1 MMRFFTIL
9 FFCLL
14 VGSLVAQP
22 LVSPALQSQLNTQLQ
37 PSTLTVNVY
46 LSDRLDLTA
55 LERQLDQQPMPVG
68 ERAREVQRA
77 LQDIAHTSQERFLT
91 AVGLGARSNAITVI
105 SQHWLVNMISLEADP
120 ATVRK
125 WTTRSDLAYL
135 QLYDEDQAYLIEPVE
150 TRMAPA
156 QRSPGG
162 VEPGLLAIKADE
174 LWQLGYSGHGQKA
187 LIYDTGIRMNHPAV
201 KDRFLYFNYP
211 GRYGWNP
218 IDKFYPADKSSTHG
232 THVAGTV
239 LGLDPATQDTIGVA
253 PGARFM
259 ATDPIVDDLSKI
271 KALPVYISVYEWIF
285 NPDDDTSTTNDVPI
299 VINNS
304 WGLASSDTTLCNSFA
319 SDMFDALQAAGIAV
333 VFSAGNNGPGPATV
347 GRPAF
352 INSGLVNVFS
362 VGALNG
368 NDPNYPIANFSSRG
382 PTICPG
388 TGQLKIKPEVS
399 APGFQ
404 VRSAVFDDQYALYN
418 GTSMAAPHVSGAVLL
433 LAEAYPMATGKELL
447 EALYWSAVDLG
458 TPGEDNTFGRGI
470 IDVKAAFDTLAQT
483 YTPVA
488 PMQRTHDLAVTEIL
502 SPDFSLHC
510 IEDVMLNGISVEAVV
525 ANIGQSDAIYPEIS
539 LWHMGHKVDSVITSV
554 LVAGTTDTLTF
565 TIDRDVV
572 LGLNEWVIRID
583 WSQSGLVDY
592 DAVDNQRVIRFDARG
607 DGNQVAADKL
617 FPEDFDTLVS
627 LYQSPFLVEG
637 DDDNVFWLLDSLA
650 VGNSVQ
656 SLRLELSDYLPRN
669 GQRDAFYLPEIES
682 PIGASL
688 TLQFDYYYRTKAS
701 FFVDSLSVQLSEDCG
716 QSWQTLWAKW
726 GTDMNSSTVADPTNP
741 ANWRTVSIP
750 NLNIGIIRLMAV
762 NDNGGDIWIDNLR
775 FNSPSGVND
784 IEVNPFE
791 MYPNPATDQ
800 LIVSA
805 KASFSDWNGQLSVV
819 NLAGQTVLQHNMTGP
834 QAVLNLKT
842 LPNGM
847 YLLQWQGE
855 EGTFTQSF
863 VKQ

>member
-1 MMRFFTIL
+1 MIRYITT
-9 FFCLL
+9 L
-14 VGSLVAQP
+14 VFVWMISVLHAQP

-37 PSTLTVNVY
+37 PATLKVNVY
-46 LSDRLDLTA
+46 LTDRVDLSA
-55 LERQLDQQPMPVG
+55 LEAQLDQENLTVG
-68 ERAREVQRA
+68 ERAQKVQKA
-77 LQDIAHTSQERFLT
+77 LQSKAHASQERFL
-91 AVGLGARSNAITVI
+91 AEVGQGARSNAVEVI
-105 SQHWLVNMISLEADP
+105 SQHWLVNMIALEADP
-120 ATVRK
+120 ATISE
-125 WTTRSDLAYL
+125 WTNRSDLAYM
-135 QLYDEDQAYLIEPVE
+135 QLYEEDKAYLIEPVE

-174 LWQLGYSGHGQKA
+174 LWKLGYSGHGQKA
-187 LIYDTGIRMNHPAV
+187 LVYDTGIRMNHPAV
-201 KDRFLYFNYP
+201 KDRFLYYNFP

-232 THVAGTV
+232 THVAGIV
-239 LGLDPATQDTIGVA
+239 LGLDPATNDTIGVA

-259 ATDPIVDDLSKI
+259 VTDPIVDDLTKI
-271 KALPVYISVYEWIF
+271 KPLPVYISVYEWIF
-285 NPDDDTSTTNDVPI
+285 NPDDDTSTTDDVPI

-319 SDMFDALQAAGIAV
+319 SDMFDALEAAGIAV

-368 NDPNYPIANFSSRG
+368 NDPNYPIGSFSSRG

-399 APGFQ
+399 APGVQ
-404 VRSAVFDDQYALYN
+404 VRSAVFDDEYALYN

-488 PMQRTHDLAVTEIL
+488 PMQRTHDLVVTAIL
-502 SPDFSLHC
+502 SPKFSLHC
-510 IEDVMLNGISVEAVV
+510 MDEILGTGIAVEAVI
-525 ANIGQSDAIYPEIS
+525 ANAGQNDATNPEVR
-539 LWHMGHKVDSVITSV
+539 LLYDGVKVDALTIPM
-554 LVAGTTDTLTF
+554 LPAGEDTTVTF
-565 TIDRDVV
+565 TIDRDVT
-572 LGLNEWVIRID
+572 LGLNEWIVRVD
-583 WSQSGLVDY
+583 WTAPGINDY
-592 DAVDNQRVIRFDARG
+592 DPIDNQRVIRFDARG
-607 DGNQVAADKL
+607 DGNQIVADAL
-617 FPEDFDTLVS
+617 FPEDFDSMVS

-637 DDDNVFWLLDSLA
+637 DFDKVFWSLDSLA
-650 VGNSVQ
+650 VGTSTQ
-656 SLRLELSDYLPRN
+656 SLRVELSDYLPRD
-669 GQRDAFYLPEIES
+669 GQRDALYLPEVEA
-682 PIGASL
+682 PIGAPL
-688 TLQFDYYYRTKAS
+688 TLNFDYYYRTKAS
-701 FFVDSLSVQLSEDCG
+701 FFVDSLLVQLSSDCG
-716 QSWQTLWAKW
+716 QTWQTLWAKG
-726 GTDMNSSTVADPTNP
+726 GTDMNTSNSTDVTDP
-741 ANWRTVSIP
+741 ANWQTVGIP
-750 NLNIGIIRLMAV
+750 NINFGIIRLVAV
-762 NDNGGDIWIDNLR
+762 NDNGGDIWVDNFR
-775 FNSPSGVND
+775 FISPASVND
-784 IEVNPFE
+784 IEAHPFA

-805 KASFSDWNGQLSVV
+805 KASFADWNGQLSVI
-819 NLAGQTVLQHNMTGP
+819 NLAGQTVRQLTMTGQP
-834 QAVLNLKT
+834 AVIDLQG

-855 EGTFTQSF
+855 DGTFTQSF

>member
-1 MMRFFTIL
+1 M
-9 FFCLL
+9 
-14 VGSLVAQP
+14 GSLAAQP
-22 LVSPALQSQLNTQLQ
+22 LVSPALQSELTAQLQ
-37 PSTLTVNVY
+37 PASLKVNVY
-46 LSDRLDLTA
+46 LSDRVDLEA
-55 LERQLDQQPMPVG
+55 LEAQLDQQDLTVG
-68 ERAREVQRA
+68 KRAHEVQKI
-77 LQDIAHTSQERFLT
+77 LQATANASQERFLT
-91 AVGLGARSNAITVI
+91 AVGQGARSNSVKVI
-105 SQHWLVNMISLEADP
+105 SQHWLVNMIALEADP
-120 ATVRK
+120 ATVRE
-125 WTTRSDLAYL
+125 WTQRSDLAYL
-135 QLYDEDQAYLIEPVE
+135 QLYDEDKAYLIEPVE

-174 LWQLGYSGHGQKA
+174 LWKMGYSGHGQKA

-201 KDRFLYFNYP
+201 KDRFLYYNYP

-218 IDKFYPADKSSTHG
+218 VDKFYPADKSSTHG

-259 ATDPIVDDLSKI
+259 ATDPIVDDLTKI
-271 KALPVYISVYEWIF
+271 KPLPVYISVYEWIF
-285 NPDDDTSTTNDVPI
+285 NPDDDTSTTDDVPI

-368 NDPNYPIANFSSRG
+368 NDPTYPIANFSSRG

-404 VRSAVFDDQYALYN
+404 VRSAVFDDQYAFYN

-510 IEDVMLNGISVEAVV
+510 LDDVVLNGITVEAVV
-525 ANIGQSDAIYPEIS
+525 ANIGQNDAIYPEIS
-539 LWHMGHKVDSVITSV
+539 LWHDGQKVESVITS
-554 LVAGTTDTLTF
+554 LLNAGGTDTVTF
-565 TIDRDVV
+565 IIDQDITI
-572 LGLNEWVIRID
+572 GLNEWIVRID
-583 WSQSGLVDY
+583 WSQGGIVDY

-607 DGNQVAADKL
+607 DGNQIAAYAL
-617 FPEDFDTLVS
+617 FPEDFDSMVS

-637 DDDNVFWLLDSLA
+637 DDDKVFWLLDSLA

-656 SLRLELSDYLPRN
+656 SLRLELSDYLPRD
-669 GQRDAFYLPEIES
+669 GQRDAFYLPEVEAPFGS
-682 PIGASL
+682 SL
-688 TLQFDYYYRTKAS
+688 TLNFDYYYRTKAS
-701 FFVDSLSVQLSEDCG
+701 FFIDSLFVQLSSDCG
-716 QSWQTLWAKW
+716 QTWQTLWANG
-726 GTDMNSSTVADPTNP
+726 GTDMNTSNSTDVSDL
-741 ANWRTVSIP
+741 ANWQTVGIP
-750 NLNIGIIRLMAV
+750 IIISGIIRLVAV

-775 FNSPSGVND
+775 FISPASVS
-784 IEVNPFE
+784 ELETNPFE
-791 MYPNPATDQ
+791 IYPNPATDQ

-805 KASFSDWNGQLSVV
+805 KASFQDWNGQLSII
-819 NLAGQTVLQHNMTGP
+819 NLAGQTVMQHNMTGP
-834 QAVLNLKT
+834 QAVLNLKA
-842 LPNGM
+842 LPKGM
-847 YLLQWQGE
+847 YVLQWQGD
-855 EGTFTQSF
+855 GATYTQSF

>member
-1 MMRFFTIL
+1 MRLFTTLFFT
-9 FFCLL
+9 LL
-14 VGSLVAQP
+14 AHVVLAQP
-22 LVSPALQSQLNTQLQ
+22 LVSPKLQQALQQNLQ
-37 PSTLTVNVY
+37 PATLQVNVY
-46 LSDRLDLTA
+46 LSERVDLEA
-55 LERQLDQQPMPVG
+55 LETQLDQQELTVG
-68 ERAREVQRA
+68 ERAREVQKILQATA
-77 LQDIAHTSQERFLT
+77 LASQERFLT
-91 AVGLGARSNAITVI
+91 AVGQGARSNSVKVI
-105 SQHWLVNMISLEADP
+105 SQHWLVNMIALEADP
-120 ATVRK
+120 STIK
-125 WTTRSDLAYL
+125 EWTTRSDLSYL
-135 QLYDEDQAYLIEPVE
+135 QLYDEDKAYLIEPVE

-174 LWQLGYSGHGQKA
+174 LWKMGYSGHGQKA
-187 LIYDTGIRMNHPAV
+187 LVYDTGIRMNHPAV
-201 KDRFLYFNYP
+201 KDRFLYYNYP

-218 IDKFYPADKSSTHG
+218 VDKFYPADKSSTHG
-232 THVAGTV
+232 THVAGIV
-239 LGLDPATQDTIGVA
+239 LGLDPATNDTIGVA

-259 ATDPIVDDLSKI
+259 ATDPIVDDLTKI
-271 KALPVYISVYEWIF
+271 KPLPVYISVYEWIF
-285 NPDDDTSTTNDVPI
+285 NPDDDTSTTDDVPI

-368 NDPNYPIANFSSRG
+368 NDPNYPIGSFSSRG

-388 TGQLKIKPEVS
+388 SGQLKIKPEVS
-399 APGFQ
+399 APGVQ

-458 TPGEDNTFGRGI
+458 APGEDNTFGRGI

-510 IEDVMLNGISVEAVV
+510 KDEILGTGIRLEAVIE
-525 ANIGQSDAIYPEIS
+525 NKGQNDATDPEVS
-539 LWHMGHKVDSVITSV
+539 LWQDGVKVDALTVS
-554 LVAGTTDTLTF
+554 LLQAGQDTTVRF
-565 TIDRDVV
+565 TIDRNVA
-572 LGLNEWVIRID
+572 LGLNEWIVRID
-583 WSQSGLVDY
+583 WRQAGVVDY
-592 DAVDNQRVIRFDARG
+592 DGVDNQRVVRFDARG
-607 DGNQVAADKL
+607 DAATLAAVDL
-617 FPEDFDTLVS
+617 FPEGFDTMTS

-637 DDDNVFWLLDSLA
+637 DFDKVFWALDSLA
-650 VGNSVQ
+650 VGTSAQ
-656 SLRLELSDYLPRN
+656 SLRVELSDYLPRD
-669 GQRDAFYLPEIES
+669 GQRDALYLPEVEA
-682 PIGASL
+682 PIGSPL
-688 TLQFDYYYRTKAS
+688 TLHFDYYYRTKAS
-701 FFVDSLSVQLSEDCG
+701 FFVDSLLVQLSSDCG
-716 QSWQTLWAKW
+716 QTWQTLWANG
-726 GTDMNSSTVADPTNP
+726 GTDMNTSNSTDVTDP
-741 ANWRTVSIP
+741 ANWQTVSIP
-750 NLNIGIIRLMAV
+750 NINFGILRLVAV

-775 FNSPSGVND
+775 FTNPASVETTP
-784 IEVNPFE
+784 INPFRV
-791 MYPNPATDQ
+791 YPNPAHDQ

-805 KASFSDWNGQLSVV
+805 KASFQDWNGQLSII
-819 NLAGQTVLQHNMTGP
+819 NLAGQTVRQLNMTGQ
-834 QAVLNLKT
+834 QALIDLRG

-847 YLLQWQGE
+847 YLLQWQGD